1 MEIHTAEPLSPISVG
16 DYLYEVSFPDPLAVP
31 RGHILQVAA
40 KQHVISTHA
49 RDQVTHITKVCVKAV
64 PTPDGLFQMCDEIPS
79 TSVSTK
85 AETVSFGSTDKTFLL
100 AQEFKGIGCRLCW
113 L

>member
-1 MEIHTAEPLSPISVG
+1 MREPGEYANRSSYSGFLCFRDLPGHISAREAGCGNHTAEPLSPVSVG

-49 RDQVTHITKVCVKAV
+49 RDQVTHITKVCVKS
-64 PTPDGLFQMCDEIPS
+64 PRTPDGLF
-79 TSVSTK
+79 
-85 AETVSFGSTDKTFLL
+85 
-100 AQEFKGIGCRLCW
+100 
-113 L
+113 